1 MRYSRRRACGYGNR
15 IKLCFPS
22 RRSLELARKLVQCV
36 TPLCTV
42 TKIQVDA
49 QRVYGDVVVPL
60 GPLPEGEGIAGAMLP
75 CPTPLHVEQLTCVV
89 SAITPAQRLR
99 YVIDDSVS
107 LIQPCVDHSDAFTSA
122 CGLASVMEQAGV
134 LRALMRAEVSVTL
147 NFGITAAVQ

>member
-15 IKLCFPS
+15 IRLCFPS

-42 TKIQVDA
+42 TKTQVGA

-60 GPLPEGEGIAGAMLP
+60 GPLPEGEGIAGA
-75 CPTPLHVEQLTCVV
+75 
-89 SAITPAQRLR
+89 ITPVQRLR
-99 YVIDDSVS
+99 NVIDDSVS
-107 LIQPCVDHSDAFTSA
+107 LIQTCVDHSDAFASA

-147 NFGITAAVQ
+147 NFGIPAAVQ